1 MTAAQASP
9 LRDPQ
14 RGDRV
19 RLGAHAKLI
28 GKVPLAS
35 EATMRIRVRPKR
47 TTYRCRY
54 SAAIP
59 IAPVPTEAALPPPQ
73 VPATPIPARV
83 SISRAFAGFRVSAT
97 QVVLLDMRQPCPVQR
112 PMPRPHHGC
121 ATGVHD
127 LGSERR
133 RQRHL
138 GIGHVGLASGGVPAF
153 GQEPDAGMD
162 FQQKIRQTIS
172 DSIRIRSVQSRNATS
187 DGGSSSSSTTSTRT

>member
-1 MTAAQASP
+1 MTAAQANP

-19 RLGAHAKLI
+19 RLGAHAKLMR
-28 GKVPLAS
+28 KVPLAS
-35 EATMRIRVRPKR
+35 EATMRIRVCPKR

-59 IAPVPTEAALPPPQ
+59 IAPVPTEATLPPPQ
-73 VPATPIPARV
+73 IPATPIPARM

-121 ATGVHD
+121 G
-127 LGSERR
+127 R
-133 RQRHL
+133 

-153 GQEPDAGMD
+153 GQEPDAGMA

-172 DSIRIRSVQSRNATS
+172 DSIRIR
-187 DGGSSSSSTTSTRT
+187 